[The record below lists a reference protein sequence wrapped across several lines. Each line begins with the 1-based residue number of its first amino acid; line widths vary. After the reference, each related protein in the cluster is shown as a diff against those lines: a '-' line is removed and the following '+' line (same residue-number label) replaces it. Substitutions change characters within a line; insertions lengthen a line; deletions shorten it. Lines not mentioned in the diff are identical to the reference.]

1 MILTSAALVLRD
13 VVSPPFRAALWKVLG
28 LTVLALIGLWFGAR
42 ALAETVLI
50 PFFARFTPDMP
61 AWVENAG
68 TFAGIA
74 AGIALAFLMAYLIAP
89 IGAVIAGLFL
99 DDVAAAVEAGSYPE
113 APAGRALPFVRGMV
127 LSARFF
133 GIVVLGNLL
142 AFALL
147 LVPGVNLVAFVAVNG
162 YLIGREYFE
171 FAALRYRPEAE
182 AKALRARHGGTV
194 FLAGLLVAAV
204 LAVPILNLAAPL
216 FAASL
221 MVHLHQRISRKE
233 GLTLIPAPRPAAAP
247 GSRAA

>member
-1 MILTSAALVLRD
+1 MILTSAALALRD

-28 LTVLALIGLWFGAR
+28 LTILVLIALWFGVR
-42 ALAETVLI
+42 ALAEGVLI

-68 TFAGIA
+68 TFAGLA
-74 AGIALAFLMAYLIAP
+74 AGSALAFVMASLIAP

-99 DDVAAAVEAGSYPE
+99 DDVAAAVETRSYPD
-113 APAGRALPFVRGMV
+113 APPGRALPFVRGMV

-171 FAALRYRPEAE
+171 FAAMRYRPEGE
-182 AKALRARHGGTV
+182 AKALRARHRGTV

-204 LAVPILNLAAPL
+204 LAVPILNLAAAL

-221 MVHLHQRISRKE
+221 MVHLHQRISRRD
-233 GLTLIPAPRPAAAP
+233 GLALIPAPRPAAAP
-247 GSRAA
+247 GGRAA